1 MKPHSLIHQDFS
13 ALVSHLSSAPIP
25 LSLRSGRSC
34 WLRGQSSRVSPV
46 LDFLL
51 AVLFCSLALLF
62 SHTLWCNVSASSFTF
77 TLSLSLSLA
86 TLQTLQWW
94 LSLEGNNKEGKTHT
108 HGSFSSASP
117 RLSHT
122 HTHPWEIK
130 SLLGAG
136 KYFPPLP
143 VAFSSSLTLDAEAL
157 NTKALFLSASSLHYE
172 ALEFILEPHDQTQN
186 LRTSSEKPWYTTNSP
201 MALESTLEP

>member
-62 SHTLWCNVSASSFTF
+62 SHTLPRCDVTSQPPP
-77 TLSLSLSLA
+77 SLSLSRDPSD
-86 TLQTLQWW
+86 TPVVTQPGRKQQRR
-94 LSLEGNNKEGKTHT
+94 ENTHT
-108 HGSFSSASP
+108 RVILFRFP
-117 RLSHT
+117 PLSHT

-143 VAFSSSLTLDAEAL
+143 VAFSSSLTLDAEAMHGSKHKSPVSVCFFSPL
-157 NTKALFLSASSLHYE
+157 WGFRIH
-172 ALEFILEPHDQTQN
+172 
-186 LRTSSEKPWYTTNSP
+186 LRTTWSN
-201 MALESTLEP
+201 AEP